1 MFRRNRFAWCIAAAF
16 ALAAVL
22 RWAVAVR
29 YYRDLPLGFTDNYYY
44 HSQANLLA
52 EGRGFLNPF
61 ALLEGRKEPAA
72 AHPPLYSLYLATWS
86 LLGASTPLW
95 HRLASG
101 LISATA
107 VVPVGMT
114 VARLAGR
121 RAGAVA
127 GAVVAVYPAMWMNDG
142 LILSESLYIPLAA
155 VTIWQSYRVVD
166 QPGAGRVVGLSAV
179 LAALALTRAESF
191 LLFAVLLAPL
201 LWRLRAVV
209 ARHRLRLAGG
219 AAVAAAVILAPWV
232 GRNLIVFEKP
242 TFLSTGHGFVLELAN
257 CDATYSGPLIGYWS
271 SACASEHW
279 VEGDVSA
286 VSADKFDRAR
296 RYIGDH
302 LSRQPVVAAARAARL
317 FGLFRP
323 FQNADFDV
331 FFERR
336 IGSHVRVGLWSH
348 WALSMLAVGGAV
360 VLWRRRLSPW
370 PPAALIVAAALTAA
384 VAFGITRYRSGA
396 DVAIVVLAGI
406 ALGSLLDRLGDK
418 TGWRWFNDRSQ
429 DDPSPIGTEGVR
441 PPSSSGVQ

>member
-1 MFRRNRFAWCIAAAF
+1 MFRRNRFAWCIVAAF

-61 ALLEGRKEPAA
+61 TLLEGREEPAA
-72 AHPPLYSLYLATWS
+72 VHPPLYSLYLAMWS
-86 LLGASTPLW
+86 LLGANTPLW

-155 VTIWQSYRVVD
+155 VTIWQSYRVIN
-166 QPGAGRVVGLSAV
+166 QPSAGRVVGLSAV
-179 LAALALTRAESF
+179 LAAIALTRAESF
-191 LLFAVLLAPL
+191 LLFPVLLAPL
-201 LWRLRAVV
+201 LWRLRAVA

-242 TFLSTGHGFVLELAN
+242 TFLSAGHGFVLELAN
-257 CDATYSGPLIGYWS
+257 CDTAYSGPLIGYWS

-302 LSRQPVVAAARAARL
+302 LDRQPVVAAARAGRL

-360 VLWRRRLSPW
+360 VLWRRRLSPG
-370 PPAALIVAAALTAA
+370 PPAALIAAAALTAA

-396 DVAIVVLAGI
+396 DVAIVMLAGI
-406 ALGSLLDRLGDK
+406 ALGSLLDRLDGK
-418 TGWRWFNDRSQ
+418 TGWRWFNDRIL
-429 DDPSPIGTEGVR
+429 DDPSPIGPEGVR
-441 PPSSSGVQ
+441 PTSSSGVQ